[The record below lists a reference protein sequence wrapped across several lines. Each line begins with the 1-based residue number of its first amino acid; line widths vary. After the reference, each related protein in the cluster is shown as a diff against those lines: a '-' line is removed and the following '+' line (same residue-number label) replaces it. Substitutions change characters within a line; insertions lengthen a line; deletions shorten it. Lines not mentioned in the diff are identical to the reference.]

1 MTELKIEAKTE
12 RLPDV
17 SGWLEEQLEKGNC
30 PPKLMMK
37 LELLVE
43 ELFVNIASYAYGPEG
58 GDAVFQADFPREGLF
73 RLSIRDWGMPFDP
86 LKKEDPDITL
96 PAEKRDVGGLGV
108 FLVKKLADRIDYAY
122 TDGQNV
128 VTIEKDLKV

>member
-1 MTELKIEAKTE
+1 MTELKIEAKIE

-73 RLSIRDWGMPFDP
+73 RLVIRDWGMPFDP
-86 LKKEDPDITL
+86 LEKEEPDTTL
-96 PAEKRDVGGLGV
+96 SVEERPIGGLGI
-108 FLVKKLADRIDYAY
+108 FLVRKTMDRLEYKHENGGNTLTVWKKI
-122 TDGQNV
+122 
-128 VTIEKDLKV
+128 